1 MLRIVGQ
8 STIPWQDFLKKERT
22 SPLWGKN
29 AQDLIKE
36 SDRLTRIEYV
46 LRRLNLREYSILFF
60 RTRRSLNE
68 SVHVISRPFAG
79 LSTLLRLSATT
90 HPRGKM
96 SILPEAVI
104 ICKLCQTFVSY
115 DMCGLR
121 TREFSIE
128 CFFHLPS
135 YLLTM
140 ASGLNAFTF
149 SVGPAPPDLFRFPL
163 SVLAFRRLLLQDE
176 PGSSSTGIHIPWKN
190 SYCPLY
196 VYMPHNL

>member
-1 MLRIVGQ
+1 MHKILSKNLIGWQELSMFFVG
-8 STIPWQDFLKKERT
+8 LT
-22 SPLWGKN
+22 SVNTVYCSSALH
-29 AQDLIKE
+29 
-36 SDRLTRIEYV
+36 
-46 LRRLNLREYSILFF
+46 
-60 RTRRSLNE
+60 RSLNG
-68 SVHVISRPFAG
+68 SAHVISRPFAG

-96 SILPEAVI
+96 PILPEAVI
-104 ICKLCQTFVSY
+104 ICKLCQTFISY

-121 TREFSIE
+121 TREFSIG
-128 CFFHLPS
+128 CFFLLPS

-163 SVLAFRRLLLQDE
+163 SVLAFRRFPLQDE

-196 VYMPHNL
+196 VYMLHSL